1 MEYYSNEEIPEILYH
16 YTSLETLFAILSGIF
31 TEKSY
36 VGDTSYFYMRATHA
50 SFLNDD
56 KEGRLLPI
64 ALKELGENEQKIAI
78 LDSLCGYPFILS
90 LSKLNDDL
98 NMWRCYADNARG
110 ICIGIKTNQ
119 LNEHEDIKKCEYI
132 SIEELLDIF
141 NTENVKDM
149 INDNDVTN
157 IARFLNQAFYYKDK
171 TFIAEQEWR
180 LFITDLTDKFCYSN
194 NKIIPY
200 KEIKIPTSA
209 LYSITTGP
217 KCDYEKNIFSIR
229 RLLKTKISGDE
240 LNRIKFLQSNVPLV

>member
-1 MEYYSNEEIPEILYH
+1 MENYSNEEIPEILYH

-31 TEKSY
+31 TEKSDA
-36 VGDTSYFYMRATHA
+36 GDSSYFYMRATHA

-56 KEGRLLPI
+56 KEGKLLPI
-64 ALKELGENEQKIAI
+64 ALKGFGANEQKIAL

-119 LNEHEDIKKCEYI
+119 LYNCEAIKKCKYV

-141 NTENVKDM
+141 NTGNVRDM
-149 INDNDVTN
+149 INDNDVTD
-157 IARFLNQAFYYKDK
+157 IGRFLNKAFLYKDK
-171 TFIAEQEWR
+171 AFIAEQEWR
-180 LFITDLTDKFCYSN
+180 LYISDLTDKFRYSN

-200 KEIKIPTSA
+200 KEIKFPTSA

-217 KCDYEKNIFSIR
+217 KCDYEKNIFSIQ
-229 RLLKTKISGDE
+229 RLLKTKISTDDF
-240 LNRIKFLQSNVPLV
+240 NSIKFLKSNVPLV